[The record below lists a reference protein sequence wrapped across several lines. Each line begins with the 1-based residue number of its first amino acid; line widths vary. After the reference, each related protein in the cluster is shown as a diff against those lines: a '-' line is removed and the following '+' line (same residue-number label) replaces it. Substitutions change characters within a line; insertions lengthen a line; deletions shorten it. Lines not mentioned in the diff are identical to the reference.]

1 MSFDTTLAQFREMLP
16 KAATSRLIALT
27 GSSEALEVIVNAEY
41 QAEDPNTWLQ
51 RHTIEE
57 RVGELHALVTGEIDL
72 RIPPRAMTPVSY
84 LDQEAREATDH
95 CEAISCDDEG
105 NDTHCDNIASA
116 TTEDNVRVC
125 HFCAEEFR
133 RELFAVYPDVLP

>member
-1 MSFDTTLAQFREMLP
+1 MSFDTTLTQFREMLP

-27 GSSEALEVIVNAEY
+27 GSSEALEVIVNAGY

-51 RHTIEE
+51 RHVIDE
-57 RVGELHALVTGEIDL
+57 RVAELHALVTGELDL
-72 RIPPRAMTPVSY
+72 RIPPRAMTPPSY

-95 CEAISCDDEG
+95 CEAVYCGGDV
-105 NDTHCDNIASA
+105 DTHCDNIASG

-125 HFCAEEFR
+125 HMCAPDFQQQGFE
-133 RELFAVYPDVLP
+133 VYPDVLP